1 MVPITTLNY
10 KEINQLKKELELDP
24 EIKLAI
30 LFGSCAK
37 GTAKLESDIDLAIK
51 LNTPLSA
58 NKKIQIIQLIAQ
70 IIGRPVDLI
79 DLQTVGQP
87 LLSQII
93 KDGIVIKGTS
103 EAYTELA
110 IKNVYANEDFLPYIK
125 RSLKVRRE
133 KWIQ

>member
-1 MVPITTLNY
+1 M
-10 KEINQLKKELELDP
+10 
-24 EIKLAI
+24 
-30 LFGSCAK
+30 
-37 GTAKLESDIDLAIK
+37 
-51 LNTPLSA
+51 
-58 NKKIQIIQLIAQ
+58 IAQ

-103 EAYTELA
+103 EAFTELA